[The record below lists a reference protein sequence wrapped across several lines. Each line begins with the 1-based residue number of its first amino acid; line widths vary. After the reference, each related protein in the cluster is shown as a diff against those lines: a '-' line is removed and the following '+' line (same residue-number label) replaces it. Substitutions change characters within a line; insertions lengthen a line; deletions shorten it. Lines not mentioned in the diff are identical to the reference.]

1 MRNSKLYIFSI
12 VLVLFLAFRIVS
24 AYGKPIQEGDSFPDI
39 KLPVPQDQSDRK
51 YLGLSNE
58 GTFKIKDIRADV
70 VIIEIFNSG

>member
-1 MRNSKLYIFSI
+1 MRNSKLYTFSM
-12 VLVLFLAFRIVS
+12 VLVLFLASMTVS
-24 AYGKPIQEGDSFPDI
+24 AYGKPIQAGDSFPDI

-58 GTFKIKDIRADV
+58 GTFQIKDIRADV

>member
-1 MRNSKLYIFSI
+1 MRNSKLYAISI
-12 VLVLFLAFRIVS
+12 VLVLVLACITVS
-24 AYGKPIQEGDSFPDI
+24 AYGKPIQAGDSFPDI
-39 KLPVPQDQSDRK
+39 KLPVPKDQSDRK